1 MPHEKKPKFAAL
13 GSASVPEDSPEGKK
27 AYAVGI
33 QVASGN
39 GVLLT
44 GACPGL
50 PHAAALGARSVG
62 GLTIGISPAMRR
74 EDHRGIFSYPLD
86 SDVILYTG
94 MGTKGRNVILVRSAD
109 ACVFIGGGMG
119 TLNEFTIAFDDLDS
133 DCAIGVLLDSG
144 GFSDEFVSLA
154 RRLDKAPR
162 AALIA
167 ESDPEKLVDALFR
180 HLGRS
185 VGTLP
190 T

>member
-1 MPHEKKPKFAAL
+1 MPHEEQLKFAVL
-13 GSASVPEDSPEGKK
+13 GSASVSEDSSEGRK
-27 AYAVGI
+27 AYTVGI

-50 PHAAALGARSVG
+50 PHAAALGARSVR

-74 EDHRGIFSYPLD
+74 EDHLVTFSYPLD

-133 DCAIGVLLDSG
+133 ACAIGVLLDSG
-144 GFSDEFVSLA
+144 GFSDEFVNLV
-154 RRLDKAPR
+154 RRLAKAPR

-167 ESDPEKLVDALFR
+167 DSDPEKLVDALFR
-180 HLGRS
+180 QLGKRS
-185 VGTLP
+185 A
-190 T
+190 